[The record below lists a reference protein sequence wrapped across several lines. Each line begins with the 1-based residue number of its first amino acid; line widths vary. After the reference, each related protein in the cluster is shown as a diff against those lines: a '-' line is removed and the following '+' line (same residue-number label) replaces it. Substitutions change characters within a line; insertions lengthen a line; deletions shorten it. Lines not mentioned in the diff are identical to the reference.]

1 MQERGLQRR
10 KRKRQSLKMMKMMKA
25 LPVSNA
31 VSILII
37 VEIILNNRILHKAR
51 VTGPSLSCCVTP
63 ATWAGI

>member
-1 MQERGLQRR
+1 
-10 KRKRQSLKMMKMMKA
+10 MMKMMKA

-37 VEIILNNRILHKAR
+37 VEIILKNRIFHKAR
-51 VTGPSLSCCVTP
+51 VTDPSLSCCVTP